1 MSQFLDNQ
9 NVNKIDTLEK
19 ETESLELLVNELKNK
34 IDYIDKIELP
44 NIINI

>member
-1 MSQFLDNQ
+1 M
-9 NVNKIDTLEK
+9 NKIDTLEK